1 MRHISFLRS
10 KTAVSMA
17 SFLTGA
23 VLTLAIVKTKE
34 GPDPFRSVTFA
45 DLQYSDSAHQ
55 FAGRW
60 MVDRGDAE
68 GPRESIA
75 TFDLSGEYTED
86 WNNEQRTLWFYN
98 DGMLYLVSRETD
110 DQGRTFVH
118 PFVPTFGENGKS
130 LTLTSPHAGFVLR
143 MTRLPKAVDMKG

>member
-1 MRHISFLRS
+1 
-10 KTAVSMA
+10 MA
-17 SFLTGA
+17 SFLAGA
-23 VLTLAIVKTKE
+23 ILTHAIVKTKE
-34 GPDPFRSVTFA
+34 GLAPFRSVTFA

-60 MVDRGDAE
+60 KVDRGDAE
-68 GPRESIA
+68 GPKESIA
-75 TFDLSGEYTED
+75 TFDLSGKYTED
-86 WNNEQRTLWFYN
+86 WTNEQRTFWFCN

-110 DQGRTFVH
+110 DQERTFVH

-143 MTRLPKAVDMKG
+143 MTRLPKAVDIKG

>member
-1 MRHISFLRS
+1 
-10 KTAVSMA
+10 MA
-17 SFLTGA
+17 SFLAGA
-23 VLTLAIVKTKE
+23 ILTLAIVKTKE

-75 TFDLSGEYTED
+75 TFDLSGEYSED

-118 PFVPTFGENGKS
+118 PFVPTFGENGNS

-143 MTRLPKAVDMKG
+143 MTRLPKTVGMKG